1 MKKVYLLFCLF
12 TGVICFSHAQNDPSA
27 KAILDKVSAKLQSVK
42 GASAKFTY
50 STKNK
55 NNVTQGSVLGNI
67 LLKGNKYYI
76 KQGSTEIISDGAKTW
91 NFNGDNE
98 VTVSD
103 VDADSKSLSP
113 QKLLSGS
120 FYDKDFSYKLI
131 SNKGNLSEI
140 ELVPTDKRK
149 NFTKVNVF
157 VDKSK
162 NLITKANI
170 LDKNGNTV
178 QFTLSNINTNAA
190 IPDSKFQ
197 FDAKKHP
204 GVEVISE

>member
-1 MKKVYLLFCLF
+1 MKKVYLLLCLF
-12 TGVICFSHAQNDPSA
+12 TGIACFSYAQNDAGA
-27 KAILDKVSAKLQSVK
+27 KAVLDKVSAKLQSVK
-42 GASAKFTY
+42 GASANFTY
-50 STKNK
+50 STKDK
-55 NNVTQGSVLGNI
+55 NNVTQGSILGNI

-76 KQGSTEIISDGAKTW
+76 KQGSTEIISDGVKTW
-91 NFNGDNE
+91 NYNGENE
-98 VTVSD
+98 VTVGA

-131 SNKGNLSEI
+131 SSAGSFSEI

-157 VDKSK
+157 VDKAKS
-162 NLITKANI
+162 LITKANI
-170 LDKNGNTV
+170 LDKNGNTI
-178 QFTLSNINTNAA
+178 QFTLSNIKTNAV

-197 FDAKKHP
+197 FDAAKHP
-204 GVEVISE
+204 GVEVITD

>member
-1 MKKVYLLFCLF
+1 MKKVYLLLCLF
-12 TGVICFSHAQNDPSA
+12 SGVAYLSHAQNDPAA
-27 KAILDKVSAKLQSVK
+27 KTILDKVSAKLQSVK
-42 GASAKFTY
+42 GATANFTY

-55 NNVTQGSVLGNI
+55 NNVKQGSISGSI
-67 LLKGNKYYI
+67 SLKGNKYYI

-91 NFNGDNE
+91 NYNGDNE
-98 VTVSD
+98 VTVNP
-103 VDADSKSLSP
+103 VDTDSKSLSP

-131 SNKGNLSEI
+131 SNTGGFSEI

-157 VDKSK
+157 VDKSR

-170 LDKNGNTV
+170 LDKSGNTI
-178 QFTLSNINTNAA
+178 QFVLTNINTNAV
-190 IPDSKFQ
+190 IPDSKFR

-204 GVEVISE
+204 GVEVVE